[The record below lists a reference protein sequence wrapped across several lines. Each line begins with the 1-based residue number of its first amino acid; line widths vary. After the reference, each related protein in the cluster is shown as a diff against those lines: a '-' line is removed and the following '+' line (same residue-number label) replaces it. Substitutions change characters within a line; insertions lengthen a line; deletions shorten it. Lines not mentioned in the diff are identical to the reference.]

1 MQTEGGVL
9 CLMLNSADDCHY
21 HAILVPMIIDLP
33 ACGRLN
39 ENCQTVLQL
48 TKLTRQTIGG
58 LR

>member
-21 HAILVPMIIDLP
+21 HAILVPMTIDLP

-39 ENCQTVLQL
+39 ENCQTVLQ
-48 TKLTRQTIGG
+48 
-58 LR
+58 

>member
-1 MQTEGGVL
+1 MQTKGGVL

-21 HAILVPMIIDLP
+21 QAILVPMIIDLP
-33 ACGRLN
+33 ACGRL
-39 ENCQTVLQL
+39 NCQTVLQL